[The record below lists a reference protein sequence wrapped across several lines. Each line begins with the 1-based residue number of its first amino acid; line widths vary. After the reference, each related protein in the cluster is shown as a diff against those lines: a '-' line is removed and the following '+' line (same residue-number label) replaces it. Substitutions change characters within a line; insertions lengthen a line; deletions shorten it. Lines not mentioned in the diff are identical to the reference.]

1 MSFQS
6 QHFSYLSTPIGI
18 LNIEANDSKVTAITF
33 LFEKATKKEN
43 PNWLSEEAA
52 FQLKAYFAEK
62 LTKFDL
68 PLRQDG
74 TEFQN
79 KVWKELMEI
88 PFGKTIT
95 YGQLATKLGDPSY
108 VRAVGAAN
116 GKNPLA
122 IVVPCHRV
130 IGANGSL
137 VGYAGGLQRKKW
149 LLNFESQLSSGQ
161 LEMF

>member
-1 MSFQS
+1 MLTEYFT
-6 QHFSYLSTPIGI
+6 YLKTPTGTLQIDTTDK
-18 LNIEANDSKVTAITF
+18 EVTAISF
-33 LFEKATKKEN
+33 LFEKPRLVDN
-43 PNWLSEEAA
+43 PNHLCKDAA

-62 LTKFDL
+62 LTTFDL

-95 YGQLATKLGDPSY
+95 YGQLAAKLGDPNY

-137 VGYAGGLQRKKW
+137 VGYAGGLPRKKW
-149 LLNFESQLSSGQ
+149 LLQFEGQSTSEQ
-161 LEMF
+161 LEIF